1 MFKLLVL
8 LFVIKLYTR
17 NDTFKFEIE
26 FKFEFQSVFES
37 EFELNLSL
45 SLSSKLQLKL
55 CFHFYLNLCF
65 DVNFKSYSWSLTH
78 KLKIKNN

>member
-17 NDTFKFEIE
+17 NDIFKFEIE

-37 EFELNLSL
+37 EFELELEFEFKVAVKIVFSFLS
-45 SLSSKLQLKL
+45 K
-55 CFHFYLNLCF
+55 F